1 MLNCPFKSL
10 LCWDDAPWNDKYYN
24 LCETVPLKRCFVGLN
39 VVMKWCV
46 YCAHSVGPERVRKD
60 YEAIFPYLLHPPPNA
75 AFMLHFVYMFCF
87 ILVIIASCL
96 KNMHY
101 LTDCKLKNKILAWWR
116 SSVLESFLITVLLI
130 CIIFGFK
137 NVH

>member
-101 LTDCKLKNKILAWWR
+101 RPDCKLKNKILAWWR

-130 CIIFGFK
+130 CIIFG
-137 NVH
+137 